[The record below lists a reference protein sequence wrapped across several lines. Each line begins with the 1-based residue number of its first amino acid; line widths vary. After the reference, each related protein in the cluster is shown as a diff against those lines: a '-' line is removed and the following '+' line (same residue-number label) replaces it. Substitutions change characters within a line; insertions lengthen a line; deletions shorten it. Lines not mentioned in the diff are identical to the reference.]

1 MTTAVVLS
9 RLLRAMA
16 SSTSACAA
24 AVACSSD
31 TLVVLSAAA
40 RIALRP
46 FSHWHDST
54 CRTRGALRFAPAKRM
69 LAVRSQVQTAG
80 LQGSK
85 QGRTAHPSMPAAT
98 CTRQFCIRQCMLTD
112 DRRSLCHRTALI
124 LPAYMQQAC
133 LVAPVA

>member
-9 RLLRAMA
+9 RLWRAIA

-31 TLVVLSAAA
+31 TLAVRSAAA

-54 CRTRGALRFAPAKRM
+54 CRARSAPRSAPASCVR
-69 LAVRSQVQTAG
+69 AVRSRARKRRAAAEQAG
-80 LQGSK
+80 ESVRLSQQMSAE
-85 QGRTAHPSMPAAT
+85 GRFA
-98 CTRQFCIRQCMLTD
+98 
-112 DRRSLCHRTALI
+112 
-124 LPAYMQQAC
+124 
-133 LVAPVA
+133 

>member
-54 CRTRGALRFAPAKRM
+54 CRAHGAPRSAPAKRM
-69 LAVRSQVQTAG
+69 LAVRSQVQTQGCKEASKAA
-80 LQGSK
+80 LRTPACQQLPAQGSF
-85 QGRTAHPSMPAAT
+85 A
-98 CTRQFCIRQCMLTD
+98 
-112 DRRSLCHRTALI
+112 
-124 LPAYMQQAC
+124 
-133 LVAPVA
+133 